1 MAKGIAKMSDDTQV
15 AMPIRNILS
24 IIGAVAVSTWAYSG
38 VIERLNGLETTLE
51 VKEEAIG
58 LNSEFRIN
66 WPRGT
71 MGSLPEDAEQNREI
85 QALQLE
91 IERIME
97 EVEENDSWIDDFEPP
112 KSVQESVDTVREMEL
127 QMVVMQNE
135 IDRLRDH
142 VREMHVNDSK

>member
-1 MAKGIAKMSDDTQV
+1 MAKKIASMSDDTQV

-38 VIERLNGLETTLE
+38 VIERLNRIETKLE

-71 MGSLPEDAEQNREI
+71 MGSLPADAEQDREI
-85 QALQLE
+85 QSLQLE
-91 IERIME
+91 IARVME
-97 EVEENDSWIDDFEPP
+97 EVEENDAWIDDFEPP
-112 KSVQESVDTVREMEL
+112 DEVQETVNTVGEMEI

-142 VREMHVNDSK
+142 VNEMHGNK